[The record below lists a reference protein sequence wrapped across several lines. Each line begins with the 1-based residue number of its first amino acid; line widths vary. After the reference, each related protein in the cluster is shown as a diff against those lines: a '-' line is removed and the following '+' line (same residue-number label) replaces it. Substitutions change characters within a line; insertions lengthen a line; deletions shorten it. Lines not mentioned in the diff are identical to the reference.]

1 MLGLKGFPS
10 CRSLLFGSWNAPN
23 KIGDNMART
32 IITHEL
38 AHIWISSDGKKF
50 FSKEGAQ
57 KHQDNINRLQENK
70 NKRVFNVGQ

>member
-1 MLGLKGFPS
+1 
-10 CRSLLFGSWNAPN
+10 
-23 KIGDNMART
+23 MART